1 MSEIIKNYSNE
12 MRGSLW
18 TEKNRSSDKA
28 PTATGTLTI
37 SGVELRIALWP
48 KKKAGGNGKRAG
60 EEFWPVS
67 VEYKQG
73 TKFMLAKVNPANVVV
88 IGAAA
93 TPEPGSAAADSSPEM
108 PSAPIGEVGDMPF

>member
-1 MSEIIKNYSNE
+1 MSEEVKTYSNE

-18 TEKNRSSDKA
+18 TEKDRKNDKA

-73 TKFMLAKVNPANVVV
+73 TKFVLAKVNPANIVVT
-88 IGAAA
+88 GAAA
-93 TPEPGSAAADSSPEM
+93 SVEGAEASADMPE
-108 PSAPIGEVGDMPF
+108 APTGEVADMPF